1 MQGGDANTGLSPGQE
16 AALRGTRFRVRWVA
30 ETGSTNDDL
39 LAAAGEGAADGAVLV
54 ADHQHA
60 GHGRRGRS
68 WQARP
73 GSSLLVSILLRPD
86 LAADRLH
93 QLTTAVGVAAAEA
106 IDEEVAVPVGLKWP
120 NDLVAVTPDG
130 ERKLGGILAE
140 ASWSGSRLDAVVV
153 GLGLNVTWPPTVPD
167 ELEGI
172 AVALNHLTGEPLDR
186 GDLLV
191 ALLLRLE
198 GILARPS
205 AAGLVERWRHLA
217 TTLGRE
223 VRVEL
228 ASGALVEG
236 EAVDLT
242 EAGHLVVQAGDDRVE
257 VIAGDVHHLRVSTRA
272 RGGG

>member
-1 MQGGDANTGLSPGQE
+1 MQGGDANGGLSPGQE
-16 AALRGTRFRVRWVA
+16 VALQGTRFRVRWVA

-54 ADHQHA
+54 ADHQRT

-68 WQARP
+68 WQAPP

-86 LAADRLH
+86 VEPEHLH
-93 QLTTAVGVAAAEA
+93 RLTTAVGVAAAEG

-120 NDLVAVTPDG
+120 NDLVAATPDG

-140 ASWSGSRLDAVVV
+140 AGWSGSRLDAVVV

-167 ELEGI
+167 ELQGI
-172 AVALNHLTGEPLDR
+172 AVALNHLTDEPLDR

-198 GILARPS
+198 AILARP
-205 AAGLVERWRHLA
+205 APAGLVERWRHLA

-223 VRVEL
+223 VRAEL
-228 ASGALVEG
+228 ASGAVVVG
-236 EAVDLT
+236 EAVDLS
-242 EAGHLVVQAGDDRVE
+242 EEGHLVVETGSGRQAIV
-257 VIAGDVHHLRVSTRA
+257 AGDVHHVR
-272 RGGG
+272 